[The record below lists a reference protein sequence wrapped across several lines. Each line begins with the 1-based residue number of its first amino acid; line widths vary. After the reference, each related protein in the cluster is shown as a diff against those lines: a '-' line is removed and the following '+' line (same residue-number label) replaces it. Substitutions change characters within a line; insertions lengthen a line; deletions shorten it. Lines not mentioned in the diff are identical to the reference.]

1 MSVPKD
7 IYPESGF
14 RLPRPQRDDM
24 DDYGKKVYDQI
35 VGPPGTRRRVSLRGP
50 YGIHLHNP
58 KLAEYE
64 TVLNHYLRFEAGF
77 SGRIRELAILVTA
90 REMDSQFEWV
100 AHEPIALNEGLQ
112 PEVIDIVKYRK
123 SVAKLPEMEAVVIQF
138 GREMFGKRKVNS
150 KTFARALAVFGSR
163 QLVNLV
169 ALMANYAA
177 TAAKLCAFNNQ
188 LAPGQKPL
196 LPLP

>member
-1 MSVPKD
+1 
-7 IYPESGF
+7 
-14 RLPRPQRDDM
+14 
-24 DDYGKKVYDQI
+24 
-35 VGPPGTRRRVSLRGP
+35 
-50 YGIHLHNP
+50 
-58 KLAEYE
+58 
-64 TVLNHYLRFEAGF
+64 
-77 SGRIRELAILVTA
+77 
-90 REMDSQFEWV
+90 MDSQFEWV

-123 SVAKLPEMEAVVIQF
+123 SLAKLPETEAAIVQF
-138 GREMFGKRKVNS
+138 GREMFGKRKVSS
-150 KTFARALAVFGSR
+150 KTFARALAVFGSK

-177 TAAKLCAFNNQ
+177 TAAKLCAFSNQ